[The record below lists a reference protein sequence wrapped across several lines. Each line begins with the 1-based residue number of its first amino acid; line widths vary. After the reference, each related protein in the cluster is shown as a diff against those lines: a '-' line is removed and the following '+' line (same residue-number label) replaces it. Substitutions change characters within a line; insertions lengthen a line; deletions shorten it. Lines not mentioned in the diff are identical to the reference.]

1 MTRRSP
7 SRTSRRRGAM
17 RTRGHE
23 RDRRPPERLLLDRGR
38 GRRART
44 GALGRGRRVL
54 GPARY
59 GGGHGR
65 PRGDRARAGAG
76 LHGLTPTE
84 AQRLHDEARIAGR
97 WLMWFVSYEHS
108 GKFIARAHTADP
120 HGGKWLPGVRA
131 ADTLDTLRAMLPP
144 GLTRRERTSVMS
156 AEVLEVW

>member
-1 MTRRSP
+1 MWTL
-7 SRTSRRRGAM
+7 
-17 RTRGHE
+17 GHE
-23 RDRRPPERLLLDRGR
+23 RDRYPPERLLLDRGR
-38 GRRART
+38 GRGARA

-54 GPARY
+54 GPAR
-59 GGGHGR
+59 
-65 PRGDRARAGAG
+65 RGDRARAGAG

-120 HGGKWLPGVRA
+120 HGGKWLPGVLA

-156 AEVLEVW
+156 AEVLEVWD

>member
-1 MTRRSP
+1 MTP

-17 RTRGHE
+17 RTRGHD
-23 RDRRPPERLLLDRGR
+23 RDRRLLLDRGR
-38 GRRART
+38 GRRARA

-97 WLMWFVSYEHS
+97 WLMWFV
-108 GKFIARAHTADP
+108 
-120 HGGKWLPGVRA
+120 
-131 ADTLDTLRAMLPP
+131 AMT
-144 GLTRRERTSVMS
+144 G
-156 AEVLEVW
+156 AG